1 MNSDDHPITP
11 PQWLIDERKSDL
23 SIPFTDDAKFFAR
36 WGADE
41 QLAICLKWLQD
52 HGYDLAAPE
61 LKEHCRPFKPQ
72 PPKTVVV
79 DGHTYHLAE

>member
-1 MNSDDHPITP
+1 MISDDHPITP
-11 PQWLIDERKSDL
+11 PEWLIEERINDSASCIQDY
-23 SIPFTDDAKFFAR
+23 KFFTR

-41 QLAICLKWLQD
+41 QLGVCLKWLQCN
-52 HGYDLAAPE
+52 GYETAAAD

>member
-1 MNSDDHPITP
+1 MISDDHPITP
-11 PQWLIDERKSDL
+11 PLWVIDARFDETDNSCY
-23 SIPFTDDAKFFAR
+23 DDAKFFAR

-41 QLAICLKWLQD
+41 QLGVCLKWLQD

-61 LKEHCRPFKPQ
+61 LKKHCRPAKPQ

>member
-1 MNSDDHPITP
+1 MISDDHPITP
-11 PQWLIDERKSDL
+11 PQWLINERYSDKP
-23 SIPFTDDAKFFAR
+23 IPFSDDAKFFTR

-41 QLAICLKWLQD
+41 QLAVCLKWLQGNG
-52 HGYDLAAPE
+52 HETAAAD

-79 DGHTYHLAE
+79 DGHTYRLAE